1 MKKLI
6 SVTLALILLC
16 GCLLLPAGAAR
27 ELGPVHVKLN
37 SDVAGCGEA
46 QYAQIFEI
54 LSGNVT
60 YGQKHGE
67 PVSISDYVGRP
78 LEGAMEAGRTYNVSC
93 LLDAAE
99 GFEMPESLPEGAV
112 TVDCGKGVT
121 VYHIAVVYGKYR
133 QADDSYEIYRGI
145 RINATVVVDSSTM
158 QRVIGWLKDTILKIR
173 MWQLY

>member
-6 SVTLALILLC
+6 SVTLVLVLLC
-16 GCLLLPAGAAR
+16 GCLLLPAAAR

-37 SDVAGCGEA
+37 SDIAGYGEA

-60 YGQKHGE
+60 YAHKHGV

-78 LEGAMEAGRTYNVSC
+78 LEGAMEAGRTYNISC
-93 LLDAAE
+93 LLDAAS
-99 GFEMPESLPEGAV
+99 GFEMPESLPDGAV

-121 VYHIAVVYGKYR
+121 VNHIAVVYGNYR
-133 QADDSYEIYRGI
+133 LDDDSYEIYRGL
-145 RINATVVVDSSTM
+145 RITATVVVDSSMM

-173 MWQLY
+173 TWQLY